1 MVHISQ
7 NFFSLLFCDFYR
19 QYIYQEEDQQFH
31 ELQPP
36 LSHTRCVTV
45 VEHFI
50 HQTSSIVLR
59 DEQSTSS
66 VFLLSS
72 ATDGRVT
79 VWSLEPYITG
89 WIQFMA
95 AVSKVPQDDCTASE
109 KHLATAQTNLVAS
122 PSDSPVVVFQAH
134 QSGINDIAI
143 SSHGK
148 LLNACWS
155 YMCTIRPFY
164 EFAPSLDL
172 CIIPWWFWCS

>member
-1 MVHISQ
+1 MCSWWYTFHRPILS
-7 NFFSLLFCDFYR
+7 LFCDLHR

-50 HQTSSIVLR
+50 HQTSSSILK
-59 DEQSTSS
+59 DEQATSLA
-66 VFLLSS
+66 FLLSS
-72 ATDGRVT
+72 ATDGKVT
-79 VWSLEPYITG
+79 VWSLEPYITD
-89 WIQFMA
+89 WIQFMT
-95 AVSKVPQDDCTASE
+95 AVSNVPQDDCTASE
-109 KHLATAQTNLVAS
+109 KHLATAETSLVAS

-148 LLNACWS
+148 LLNACW
-155 YMCTIRPFY
+155 
-164 EFAPSLDL
+164 
-172 CIIPWWFWCS
+172 